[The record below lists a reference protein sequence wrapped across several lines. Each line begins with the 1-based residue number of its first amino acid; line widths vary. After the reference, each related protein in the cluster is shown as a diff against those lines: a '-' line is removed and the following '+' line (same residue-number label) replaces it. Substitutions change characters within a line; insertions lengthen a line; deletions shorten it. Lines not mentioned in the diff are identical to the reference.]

1 MRQETYRQRIVERHR
16 RRQRRLRS
24 DMRDEA
30 ARLARLAAERYRFHR
45 LYLFGS
51 VTRGAGLA
59 AWSDIDLA
67 VEGLAPRDYWPLV
80 GMLTAEA
87 KYPLDIKPLEDV
99 PAPSRDEIRTAG
111 VVLYEAS

>member
-1 MRQETYRQRIVERHR
+1 
-16 RRQRRLRS
+16 
-24 DMRDEA
+24 MRDEA
-30 ARLARLAAERYRFHR
+30 ARLARLAVERYRFHR

-51 VTRGAGLA
+51 VTRGARLA

-67 VEGLAPRDYWPLV
+67 VEGLAPEDYWPLV
-80 GMLTAEA
+80 GMLTADA
-87 KYPLDIKPLEDV
+87 KYPLDIKPLEDI